1 MAELKDKDEQYS
13 IFLKYKKSKHDND
26 EEDNRDNKDKK
37 DKKEKHKNRKKG
49 RFNFLKLILLM
60 VFMVLLTLLTLHT
73 INNYDS
79 ILLKIDE
86 LTGGKFALGHSDKL
100 DLAPSKFSFK
110 MLSRY
115 QNILLLGVDSNGPDT
130 LPFSGVRS
138 DTMIVLSVDL
148 HGKSINAISI
158 PRDSKVYL
166 ADAQG
171 INKINAAYALGGIDL
186 TKKTIEETFG
196 IKIHNYI
203 VINAEGVR
211 KIIDVIGGVPIHI
224 DQNMHYHDNTAKLH
238 VDFNKGDYVLNGKQA
253 EEYLRFRKDM
263 HGDIGRVHRQQKFIK
278 ALLEQLKS
286 PDTLR
291 KIPEALKIAG
301 LYTRSDL
308 NLYQLSQYASIAH
321 EIDLNKVEFMMLPGA
336 PNKKGMVSYWILD
349 PEKTQN
355 VINRLIYRQKDVS
368 TESNITVGLMY
379 SKPKEIEAMSI
390 RDELKAAGYEVN
402 CNGHSEKI
410 SDTKIIGYNSQL
422 SIDTIR
428 QMQEKVPQIA
438 NFTYTHSPVRNFC
451 ESSDVV
457 ITLNNNDSLM

>member
-1 MAELKDKDEQYS
+1 MAELKNKDEQYS
-13 IFLKYKKSKHDND
+13 IFLRYKKSKNKKNNIDDN
-26 EEDNRDNKDKK
+26 NKK
-37 DKKEKHKNRKKG
+37 DNNKKG
-49 RFNFLKLILLM
+49 SVLIFFKLVLLSA
-60 VFMVLLTLLTLHT
+60 FMVLLTLLTMHV

-86 LTGGKFALGHSDKL
+86 FTGGKFALGHDDKL
-100 DLAPSKFSFK
+100 DLSHSKFSFR

-148 HGKSINAISI
+148 YGKNVNAVSI

-171 INKINAAYALGGIDL
+171 INKINAAYALGGIEL

-203 VINAEGVR
+203 VVNAEGVR
-211 KIIDVIGGVPIHI
+211 KIVDVIGGVPVHI
-224 DQNMHYHDNTAKLH
+224 DQSMHYHDRTAKLN
-238 VDFNKGDYVLNGKQA
+238 VDFDKGDYVLNGKQA

-286 PDTLR
+286 PETLK
-291 KIPEALKIAG
+291 KIPETLKIAG

-308 NLYQLSQYASIAH
+308 NLYQLSQYASIAR
-321 EIDLNKVEFMMLPGA
+321 ELDLNKVEFMLLPGA
-336 PNKKGMVSYWILD
+336 PNKKGNISYWILD
-349 PEKTQN
+349 PDKTQQ
-355 VINRLIYRQKDVS
+355 VINRLIYRKRDVS
-368 TESNITVGLMY
+368 AENDITVGLLY
-379 SKPKEIEAMSI
+379 SKPKEIEANI
-390 RDELKAAGYEVN
+390 IHEELKEAGYDVN
-402 CNGHSEKI
+402 CTVHSDKI
-410 SDTKIIGYNSQL
+410 TDTQIIGYNSQI
-422 SIDTIR
+422 SSDTIR
-428 QMQEKVPQIA
+428 TIQEKVPQIA
-438 NFTYTHSPVRNFC
+438 DFEYIHSPVRNFC
-451 ESSDVV
+451 DSSDIV
-457 ITLNNNDSLM
+457 ITLNNSENLI